1 MSSFVTHHQKH
12 QTDYLTTLALLGLLL
27 LIFNVTLYL
36 VSQLVIRNSILLL
49 LLLVLELT
57 GVVGRTGTMGRAR
70 TGVL

>member
-12 QTDYLTTLALLGLLL
+12 QTDYLTTLDLLGLLL
-27 LIFNVTLYL
+27 LIFHVTLYL
-36 VSQLVIRNSILLL
+36 VSQLVIRNIIL

-57 GVVGRTGTMGRAR
+57 GVVGRTGTVGRAR